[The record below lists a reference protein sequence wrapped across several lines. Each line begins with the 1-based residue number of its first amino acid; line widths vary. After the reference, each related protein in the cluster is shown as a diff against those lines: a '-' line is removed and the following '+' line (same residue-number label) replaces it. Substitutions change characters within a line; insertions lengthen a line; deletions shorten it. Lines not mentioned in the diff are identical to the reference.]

1 MSKLVIR
8 QIVDQFS
15 WILYDGKNQIVA
27 QSCLFDTRKEAVV
40 AAEEHAHAYTKAF
53 AENYIDQTPEAKIEA
68 KNGGKN

>member
-15 WILYDGKNQIVA
+15 WILYDGKNNISA
-27 QSCLFDTRKEAVV
+27 QSRFYDTRKEAVT

-53 AENYIDQTPEAKIEA
+53 SDNYVDQTPEAKIEA